1 VKPEIIITIPGKPIA
16 MVRHRHTKG
25 HTYDPQAEIKED
37 ISWIIHEQWGKAL
50 TFPPVP
56 LSGAIGIT
64 LHFYMPI
71 APSLSKKKQTQ
82 RLNQPHHTRP
92 DIDNLAK
99 FYLDTCSGTI
109 YYDDA
114 QVYTLK
120 ATKTYSHNPRTEIII
135 TQPGEHNE

>member
-1 VKPEIIITIPGKPIA
+1 MTPEIIITIPGKPIA

-82 RLNQPHHTRP
+82 
-92 DIDNLAK
+92 